1 MENDFSTSSM
11 KNILDNVDLD
21 PFSEITYFK
30 SFKWILYFIIIINH
44 QV

>member
-1 MENDFSTSSM
+1 M

-21 PFSEITYFK
+21 PFSKITALK
-30 SFKWILYFIIIINH
+30 SFKWILYIIIIINL